1 MEFRHLRYFVAVADK
16 LSFTRAAAALHVAQP
31 SLTRQIQ
38 NLEEE
43 IGVRLLDRS
52 KKHVGLTDQGRAF
65 LVDAK
70 RLLALAAESVQA
82 VQRLSRGETGQL
94 NIGYLSNFNF
104 DLLPRT
110 LATFR
115 QDHPLVSLNLF
126 DMTPAEQYR
135 ALESRKID
143 LGFVGLRSRRRP
155 SPCNGNVSRG
165 RTRWWRF
172 L

>member
-1 MEFRHLRYFVAVADK
+1 MELRHLRYFVAVADT
-16 LSFTRAAAALHVAQP
+16 LNFTRAAAALHVAQP

-52 KKHVGLTDQGRAF
+52 KKHVGLTDEGRAF

-82 VQRLSRGETGQL
+82 VQRLNRGETGQL

-126 DMTPAEQYR
+126 DM
-135 ALESRKID
+135 
-143 LGFVGLRSRRRP
+143 
-155 SPCNGNVSRG
+155 
-165 RTRWWRF
+165 
-172 L
+172 